1 MILHTVAFRLKH
13 ESGSDAEA
21 DFLKAGGAL
30 AELAM
35 VHNFKTYKQ
44 TSEKNDFDFGFS
56 MEFATVADYQAYS
69 EHPMHVDFVTNRW
82 IPEVADFLEL
92 DYEELP

>member
-13 ESGSDAEA
+13 QRGSEAEV
-21 DFLKAGGAL
+21 DFLKAGAAL

-35 VHNFKTYKQ
+35 VHNFRSYKQ
-44 TSEKNDFDFGFS
+44 TSEKNELDFGFS
-56 MEFATVADYQAYS
+56 MEFATLADYRAYN
-69 EHPMHVDFVTNRW
+69 EHPMHVGFVTNRW

-92 DYEELP
+92 DYEEL